1 MKHQTSKCK
10 ALIND
15 EWVEAEFF
23 GIFQKAWT
31 IGESLI
37 VGGHSAGQIAF
48 AVVVVKYDG
57 SFYEL
62 GLERVKEVD

>member
-1 MKHQTSKCK
+1 MMKCK

-31 IGESLI
+31 IGESPL
-37 VGGHSAGQIAF
+37 VGGHSAGQIAYP
-48 AVVVVKYDG
+48 VTVVKYDG
-57 SFYEL
+57 RFYEL
-62 GLERVKEVD
+62 ALERVKEVE